1 MLTPAEK
8 YLQHFSI
15 YVNYRLR
22 SVEKI
27 AQRCQRKFRLEKLI
41 ELPRVSFGN
50 GETPTHRVGRVLSF
64 SPVVGIGTPPTPH
77 PFGSGGR
84 DTFAGERGDGR
95 VPIPTRGHTLWYSLY
110 LCTLPCAGTNPVAT
124 RCSENGLVREER

>member
-1 MLTPAEK
+1 MTPAEK

-84 DTFAGERGDGR
+84 DTLAGERRGGR
-95 VPIPTRGHTLWYSLY
+95 VPIPTRDHTLWYSLY
-110 LCTLPCAGTNPVAT
+110 ISTLCSAILK
-124 RCSENGLVREER
+124 EKK